1 MNRALALSFFQLRVS
16 ERMAV
21 LQDLNLNLPQALH
34 ETNLDYT
41 GRILQKISSAGL
53 IRELETAMLRFQ

>member
-21 LQDLNLNLPQALH
+21 LQDLNLHLPQASH
-34 ETNLDYT
+34 ESNMDYT
-41 GRILQKISSAGL
+41 GRILQKISSEGL
-53 IRELETAMLRFQ
+53 IRELEDSMRRFQ